1 MSTQS
6 DFLPASRPLL
16 ADLKSCDEWL
26 AKSYLSDPRQACH
39 EFTLLIEQLEEAPPR
54 HTVYLDILER
64 LRKPLAAA
72 QEELAKKFQSKP
84 LPLGHVENAAFE
96 QSYDLWRAVMRGYR
110 RLFRAALKDNH
121 PELAGRLPLLC
132 QRSLEAAG
140 ELLATFWLAR
150 REIDPDLWPLLHE
163 LYATA
168 ESRGFAEHN
177 LASAGANASNT
188 NSHAAVTKTCTS
200 TYLRPVLLHLGQPY
214 GLSGRD
220 FLLMRRWAYRWSH
233 KPRLLRTLARTGA
246 YCVDLGDCEG
256 PRWSAEPPLT
266 QSDTLRYLDTSEL
279 ARSLRGRQRLLAGG
293 AMPADLG
300 LGNDCSQASCGEL
313 LAQLGRAWLDMPKPR
328 QFPRRQ
334 QVAPTELVAG
344 FAAIHFAISGR
355 PFNTDHATNAA
366 LRQWDYSRRD
376 AEHIHIFQHAPGVA
390 DKAAALNQA
399 APLLEQ
405 WDTLDESATGF
416 RMSRSGPGTRLQHRQ
431 LVALRPQGAKR
442 MILAEVRWLL
452 AGHDNTLC
460 VGARAL
466 PGVARAC
473 TVRIKSDNPAQKEAW
488 SPAFL
493 LPVAPG
499 LAPSLVLP
507 SGWYQNGREVEL
519 RLDDEAFVVNLFGLL
534 GRGADYDRAN
544 FTARS

>member
-1 MSTQS
+1 MNMQS

-39 EFTLLIEQLEEAPPR
+39 EFTLLLEQLEEAPPR
-54 HTVYLDILER
+54 HLAYLDILER

-72 QEELAKKFQSKP
+72 QEELAKKFLSKP

-121 PELAGRLPLLC
+121 PELAGRLPMLC
-132 QRSLEAAG
+132 QRSLEAVG

-168 ESRGFAEHN
+168 ESRGFADHN
-177 LASAGANASNT
+177 LASAGARAADT
-188 NSHAAVTKTCTS
+188 NSHAAVTKSCTS
-200 TYLRPVLLHLGQPY
+200 TYMRPLLLHLAQPY

-220 FLLMRRWAYRWSH
+220 FQLARRWAYRWSH
-233 KPRLLRTLARTGA
+233 KPRLLRSLARNGA
-246 YCVDLGDCEG
+246 YCVNFADNEGARWAADSQSGAGD
-256 PRWSAEPPLT
+256 A
-266 QSDTLRYLDTSEL
+266 LRYIDMSEL
-279 ARSLRGRQRLLAGG
+279 ARSIRGRQRLLAGG
-293 AMPADLG
+293 AMPAELG
-300 LGNDCSQASCGEL
+300 LGTDCTQATCGEL
-313 LAQLGRAWLDMPKPR
+313 MAQLGRTWLDAPRAR

-334 QVAPTELVAG
+334 QMAPTELVAG
-344 FAAIHFAISGR
+344 FEAIHYAISGK
-355 PFNTDHATNAA
+355 PIETGLAG
-366 LRQWDYSRRD
+366 LKQWDYSRRD

-390 DKAAALNQA
+390 DKAAALHQA

-416 RMSRSGPGTRLQHRQ
+416 RMHRSGPGARLQHRQ

-452 AGHDNTLC
+452 AGHDNSLA
-460 VGARAL
+460 VGAKAL
-466 PGVARAC
+466 PGMARAC
-473 TVRIKSDNPAQKEAW
+473 LVRIKSDTASHKDPY

-507 SGWYQNGREVEL
+507 TGWYQNGREVEL
-519 RLDDEAFVVNLFGLL
+519 RLDDASYVVSLFGLL

-544 FTARS
+544 FTARK

>member
-1 MSTQS
+1 MNQS

-16 ADLKSCDEWL
+16 SDLKSCDEWL
-26 AKSYLSDPRQACH
+26 ARAYLSDPRQACH
-39 EFTLLIEQLEEAPPR
+39 EFTLLLEQLEEAPPR
-54 HTVYLDILER
+54 HLAYLDILER

-72 QEELAKKFQSKP
+72 QEELAKKFLARA

-121 PELAGRLPLLC
+121 PELAGRTPLLC
-132 QRSLEAAG
+132 QRSLEATG
-140 ELLATFWLAR
+140 ELLATFWQAR

-163 LYATA
+163 LYASA
-168 ESRGFAEHN
+168 ETRGFANLN
-177 LASAGANASNT
+177 LASAGARAAGT
-188 NSHAAVTKTCTS
+188 NSHIAVVKSCTS
-200 TYLRPVLLHLGQPY
+200 TYLRPLLLHLAQPY

-220 FLLMRRWAYRWSH
+220 FHLARRWAYRWSH
-233 KPRLLRTLARTGA
+233 KPRLLQSRTRGGAHYIDLAGS
-246 YCVDLGDCEG
+246 EG
-256 PRWSAEPPLT
+256 PRWSA
-266 QSDTLRYLDTSEL
+266 DADGAADGAAGATLRYIDMSEL

-293 AMPADLG
+293 AMPAELG
-300 LGNDCSQASCGEL
+300 LGADCTQATCGEL
-313 LAQLGRAWLDMPKPR
+313 LSQLVRSWLDAPKPR

-334 QVAPTELVAG
+334 QMAPTELVAG
-344 FAAIHFAISGR
+344 FTAIHFAISGR
-355 PFNTDHATNAA
+355 PFDDGHAA
-366 LRQWDYSRRD
+366 LKQWHYTRRD
-376 AEHIHIFQHAPGVA
+376 AEHIHIFQHAPALA

-416 RMSRSGPGTRLQHRQ
+416 RMRRDGPGARLQHRQ

-452 AGHDNTLC
+452 SGHDNSLAI
-460 VGARAL
+460 GARAL
-466 PGVARAC
+466 PGIARAC
-473 TVRIKSDNPAQKEAW
+473 MVRVKPDGPGQKEAF
-488 SPAFL
+488 SQAFL

-507 SGWYQNGREVEL
+507 TGWYQNGREIEL
-519 RLDDEAFVVNLFGLL
+519 RLEDESFVVSLFGLL